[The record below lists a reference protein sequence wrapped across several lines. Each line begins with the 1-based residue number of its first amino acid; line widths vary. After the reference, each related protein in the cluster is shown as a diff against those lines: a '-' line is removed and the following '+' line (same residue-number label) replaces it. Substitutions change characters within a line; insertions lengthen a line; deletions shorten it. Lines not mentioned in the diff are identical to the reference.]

1 MGKILLPE
9 GAAPATPATDYVAM
23 FGFTGG
29 GFGFTNDLGVDVTF
43 SAAADTAVTLPAG
56 AGALTLTSGVAI
68 TTWTPSLRFGGAS
81 TGMTFTTQI
90 GRYAR
95 AGNVVT
101 FEITLVLSAKG
112 SSTGAATIV
121 TLPLASAT
129 VAGLV
134 VPFQVFLSSG
144 STITAGNQVFA
155 TVTSNSTTLNLYNY
169 APTAAAATLTDA
181 NFGATTSLFIAGS
194 YITSGY

>member
-1 MGKILLPE
+1 MAKVLLAE
-9 GAAPATPATDYVAM
+9 GAAPSTPASGYLALYAT
-23 FGFTGG
+23 TGG
-29 GFGFTNDLGVDVTF
+29 EAAFVNDAGT
-43 SAAADTAVTLPAG
+43 TGTLA
-56 AGALTLTSGVAI
+56 SHVAI
-68 TTWTPSLRFGGAS
+68 TSWTPSLRFGGAS
-81 TGMTFTTQI
+81 VGMTFTTQI

-95 AGNVVT
+95 VGNVVT
-101 FEITLVLSAKG
+101 FEIMLVLSAKG

-129 VAGLV
+129 VAGLA